1 MVELMGKQKE
11 MKEAVVEKA
20 PEMKNESNDSKAR
33 ISKLEKQ
40 IEYVVDLMG
49 KQKEAN
55 AVAPAPLAKV
65 EDGDTNQR
73 IDKLQKQIHYMV
85 SLLEMK

>member
-1 MVELMGKQKE
+1 
-11 MKEAVVEKA
+11 
-20 PEMKNESNDSKAR
+20 MKNESIDSKAR

-65 EDGDTNQR
+65 EDGDTNQK
-73 IDKLQKQIHYMV
+73 ISKL
-85 SLLEMK
+85 